1 MNISIIIPVYH
12 EEKNIVE
19 VLTKIKNS
27 VQTPHSIL
35 IIYDNTSD
43 PTYSVVKK
51 YQKKSKKN
59 NIFLTK
65 NSTGN
70 GKGVMNAIKT
80 GFSLAKS
87 EYIVVLMADLSDDI
101 SQIDKMYKLIVSG
114 YDIVCA
120 SRYMKGGE
128 KIGGPV
134 LKTILSKIAGLSLY
148 YLFRIPTHDSTN
160 AFKMYRRAI
169 FNNITIQST
178 GGFEYSLEIIV
189 KSFKKGYKITE
200 IPTKWRD
207 REEGKSN
214 FKLLKWIPEY
224 IKWYVRIL
232 RN

>member
-87 EYIVVLMADLSDDI
+87 EYIVVLMADLSDEI

-134 LKTILSKIAGLSLY
+134 LKTI
-148 YLFRIPTHDSTN
+148 
-160 AFKMYRRAI
+160 
-169 FNNITIQST
+169 
-178 GGFEYSLEIIV
+178 
-189 KSFKKGYKITE
+189 
-200 IPTKWRD
+200 
-207 REEGKSN
+207 
-214 FKLLKWIPEY
+214 
-224 IKWYVRIL
+224 
-232 RN
+232 